1 MCNAT
6 YKHAHACTHSSTH
19 NHVTT
24 INVKKAMNLRKS
36 KVGAHGGIRGRKRKK
51 RETFKI
57 K

>member
-1 MCNAT
+1 
-6 YKHAHACTHSSTH
+6 
-19 NHVTT
+19 VTT

-36 KVGAHGGIRGRKRKK
+36 KVGAHGGIGGRKRKK